1 MKTALVFGS
10 SGLIGGHLLNQ
21 LIKDNNYN
29 KIKIF
34 VRSEPENN
42 DPKVEI
48 IKTDFN
54 NLENHKEDIKGDD
67 CFFCIGTTKQNSP
80 DKNEYRRV
88 ELDVPKE
95 IAQIAKS
102 NSVNSFIFV
111 SSGYADPKSSG
122 DYLKFKGE
130 VEEELK
136 RLNFSKLGIMR
147 PSFLLGDRK
156 EKRVGEKIGIF
167 VFKLLS
173 PLFLGPLK
181 KMKPIHSTTVA
192 KAHVLSLKNS
202 KVNGR
207 RLLIGSEV
215 KKMLEISKIMQEEF
229 PQFAKKLPKKEMPN
243 FMLKLIS
250 YLDSSAKLMVPELG
264 ILMQTDT
271 SYAEDLLGIKF
282 KPARDSIKDAGNS
295 VIRLGLI

>member
-34 VRSEPENN
+34 VRSEPEINN
-42 DPKVEI
+42 SKVEI

-80 DKNEYRRV
+80 DKSEYRKV
-88 ELDVPKE
+88 ELEVPKQ

-102 NSVNSFIFV
+102 NSVNSFVFV

-136 RLNFSKLGIMR
+136 RLNFPKLGIMR
-147 PSFLLGDRK
+147 PSFLFGDRK
-156 EKRVGEKIGIF
+156 EKRIGEKIGIF

-181 KMKPIHSTTVA
+181 KMKPIHSATVA
-192 KAHVLSLKNS
+192 KAMIAITQNDSSQTIFESN
-202 KVNGR
+202 
-207 RLLIGSEV
+207 
-215 KKMLEISKIMQEEF
+215 EISEII
-229 PQFAKKLPKKEMPN
+229 N
-243 FMLKLIS
+243 
-250 YLDSSAKLMVPELG
+250 
-264 ILMQTDT
+264 
-271 SYAEDLLGIKF
+271 
-282 KPARDSIKDAGNS
+282 
-295 VIRLGLI
+295 

>member
-1 MKTALVFGS
+1 VKTALLFGA
-10 SGLIGGHLLNQ
+10 SGLVGSHVLSQ
-21 LIKDNNYN
+21 LISNNNYS
-29 KIKIF
+29 KIKLF
-34 VRSEPENN
+34 VRSSIDIS
-42 DPKVEI
+42 DPKIEI
-48 IKTDFN
+48 IETDFN
-54 NLENHKEDIKGDD
+54 NLENHREDIKGND

-88 ELDVPKE
+88 ELDIPKD

-102 NSVNSFIFV
+102 NLVNSFVFV

-136 RLNFSKLGIMR
+136 KLNFPKLGIMR

-181 KMKPIHSTTVA
+181 KMKPIHSAIVA
-192 KAHVLSLKNS
+192 KGMIAIIQNDSSQTIFESN
-202 KVNGR
+202 
-207 RLLIGSEV
+207 
-215 KKMLEISKIMQEEF
+215 EISEII
-229 PQFAKKLPKKEMPN
+229 N
-243 FMLKLIS
+243 
-250 YLDSSAKLMVPELG
+250 
-264 ILMQTDT
+264 
-271 SYAEDLLGIKF
+271 
-282 KPARDSIKDAGNS
+282 
-295 VIRLGLI
+295 

>member
-29 KIKIF
+29 KLKIF
-34 VRSEPENN
+34 VRSEPEIN
-42 DPKVEI
+42 DPKVEV
-48 IKTDFN
+48 IKTNFN

-88 ELDVPKE
+88 ELEVPKK

-102 NSVNSFIFV
+102 NLVKSFIFV
-111 SSGYADPKSSG
+111 SALYANPKSSG
-122 DYLKFKGE
+122 DYVRFKGL

-136 RLNFSKLGIMR
+136 RLNFPKLALMR
-147 PSFLLGDRK
+147 PSFLMGDRK

-173 PLFLGPLK
+173 PLLLGPLK
-181 KMKPIHSTTVA
+181 KMKPIHSEIVA
-192 KAHVLSLKNS
+192 KAMIVFVQNDIQQTIFESN
-202 KVNGR
+202 
-207 RLLIGSEV
+207 
-215 KKMLEISKIMQEEF
+215 EIIEINK
-229 PQFAKKLPKKEMPN
+229 
-243 FMLKLIS
+243 
-250 YLDSSAKLMVPELG
+250 
-264 ILMQTDT
+264 
-271 SYAEDLLGIKF
+271 
-282 KPARDSIKDAGNS
+282 
-295 VIRLGLI
+295 